1 MPWNPKT
8 GRWELDTNLQGLT
21 PQQKALMES
30 YNSGDTNTYR
40 SAISSSELI
49 GSSPA
54 SGIGGWSGEDFTSMP
69 GGLAA
74 SAFSGD
80 SPNKEKSWFGD
91 TMDFMS
97 SEQGNNL
104 LGNITM
110 GANLLT
116 KAYMLPTAIENMEL
130 QNKALNKNIEIAQYG
145 LDKSRGFS
153 NALAAAQNNQG
164 LAARSVS

>member
-21 PQQKALMES
+21 PQQKELMES
-30 YNSGDTNTYR
+30 YNSGDTSTYR
-40 SAISSSELI
+40 SAIDSSGLMS
-49 GSSPA
+49 SSPA

-80 SPNKEKSWFGD
+80 SSGKEKSWFGD

-116 KAYMLPTAIENMEL
+116 KAYMLPTAIKNMEL
-130 QNKALNKNIEIAQYG
+130 QNKALDKNVEIAQYG

-164 LAARSVS
+164 LAARSVA